1 MNKSLWDEWRESPV
15 TLEVFRAMERHHA
28 EQAVLGLADALVM
41 DSVEQTALRVAE
53 HAGYLRGLKAIID
66 GDFVDD
72 E

>member
-1 MNKSLWDEWRESPV
+1 MNKALWDEWRASPI
-15 TLEVFRAMERHHA
+15 TLEVFRAMQKHHA
-28 EQAVLGLADALVM
+28 EQAVSGLTDSLVM

-53 HAGYLRGLKAIID
+53 HSGYLRGLKALID